1 MYQIKNTIEINK
13 AFIIKEDEATYNSR
27 CSGGLLKNP
36 RRYRLIDLFS
46 GAGGMSLG
54 FSEAFGQTFQAVWA
68 NDFNQFCVNTY
79 NENFGP
85 HCVAGDIVEIL
96 EQGKIEIP
104 KADVVIGGPP
114 CQGFS
119 LLNKNREN
127 DPRKELWR
135 PYLEVVEKSD
145 ASIFVMENVPQLLG
159 TFEHGEIVGAA
170 ESLGFKVWQEKLIE
184 IGRAHV

>member
-1 MYQIKNTIEINK
+1 MYQYENTIKIDETL
-13 AFIIKEDEATYNSR
+13 IIKEDEATYHSR
-27 CSGGLLKNP
+27 CSGALIKNP

-54 FSEAFGQTFQAVWA
+54 FSEEFGQPFQAVWA
-68 NDFNQFCVNTY
+68 NDFNQFCVDTY
-79 NENFGP
+79 NENFGK
-85 HCVAGDIVEIL
+85 HCVEGDIVDIL
-96 EQGKIEIP
+96 EQGETEIP

-127 DPRKELWR
+127 DPRKEMWR
-135 PYLEVVEKSD
+135 PYLEVVEKSG

-159 TFEHGEIVGAA
+159 TFEHG
-170 ESLGFKVWQEKLIE
+170 K
-184 IGRAHV
+184 